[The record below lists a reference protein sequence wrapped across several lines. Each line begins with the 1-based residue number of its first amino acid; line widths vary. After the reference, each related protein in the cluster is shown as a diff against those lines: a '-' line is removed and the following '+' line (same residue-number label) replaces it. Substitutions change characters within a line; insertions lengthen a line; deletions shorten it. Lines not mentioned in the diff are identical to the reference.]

1 MKKIR
6 IAQFG
11 ITHEHASGTIE
22 VARRRSDIFEVVGVV
37 DDSASTT
44 ARQSKVVNPK
54 PYEGLPRLTEAEL
67 LSRTDIDAVFVET
80 TNDDLPAAALKCAEA
95 GFHMHMD
102 KPGGQAMEPF
112 ATIVETCRRKNLVL
126 QMGYMYRTNP
136 ALLFCRRAL
145 REGWMGDVVEIDM
158 NMNRYDNDS
167 YREYIRTFKGGAM
180 YNFGGHLLDF
190 VVSVLG
196 RPDKVTPFHKCTRG
210 DGVEDN
216 TLAVLEYPRAN
227 ATVRIAI
234 TDADGIPHRR
244 VIVRGTK
251 ATFELAPT
259 EPIPYTLPFNVRFT
273 CAVANPEFGVGN
285 HHPELKPLG
294 LRYDDQLIEFAQCV
308 RGEIANP
315 YPYEHELLVQEV
327 LLAAS
332 GSTTW
337 SK

>member
-1 MKKIR
+1 MKRIR

-11 ITHEHASGTIE
+11 TTHEHASGTIE
-22 VARRRSDIFEVVGVV
+22 VARRLTDIFEVVGVV

-44 ARQSKVVNPK
+44 ARQSKTVNMK
-54 PYEGLPRLTEAEL
+54 PYEGLPLLTEAEL
-67 LSRTDIDAVFVET
+67 LNRTDLDAVFVET
-80 TNDDLPAAALKCAEA
+80 TNDDLPAAALKCAER

-102 KPGGQAMEPF
+102 KPGGQSMAPF
-112 ATIVETCRRKNLVL
+112 AKIVDLCRRQKLVL
-126 QMGYMYRTNP
+126 QMGYMYRPNP

-167 YREYIRTFKGGAM
+167 YRAYIATFKGGAM
-180 YNFGGHLLDF
+180 YNFGGHLIDF

-196 RPDKVTPFHKCTRG
+196 RPEKVTPFHKCTRG
-210 DGVEDN
+210 DGIEDN
-216 TLAVLEYPRAN
+216 TLALIEYPRAN
-227 ATVRIAI
+227 ATVRISI

-259 EPIPYTLPFNVRFT
+259 EPIPYTQPFNVRFT
-273 CAVANPEFGVGN
+273 CAVANPEFGVGT

-294 LRYDDQLIEFAQCV
+294 FRYDDQLIEFAKCV